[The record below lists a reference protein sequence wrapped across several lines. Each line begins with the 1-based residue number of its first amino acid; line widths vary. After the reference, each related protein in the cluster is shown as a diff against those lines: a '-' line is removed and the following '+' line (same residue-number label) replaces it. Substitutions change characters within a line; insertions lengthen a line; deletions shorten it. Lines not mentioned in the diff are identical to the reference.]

1 MNERNYYSQAELE
14 ARAKAVQ
21 ADLTHIFMKIGDIY
35 ISDILNKEFLEANSN
50 FHNFLEMKFSSM
62 VWIDWEHE
70 VVTTRKSLLD
80 RFIAGSSRFATW
92 DEMYQ
97 AAFEEYEKKTGVSM
111 CSTCE
116 HGSCASGCHYGIR

>member
-1 MNERNYYSQAELE
+1 MNERDYFTQEELE

-21 ADLTHIFMKIGDIY
+21 ADLTHIFMQIGDVH
-35 ISDILNKEFLEANSN
+35 ISDILNKDFLEKNTN

-62 VWIDWEHE
+62 VWIDWDKE

-97 AAFEEYEKKTGVSM
+97 TALADYEERTGKSM
-111 CSTCE
+111 CSSCE
-116 HGSCASGCHYGIR
+116 HGSCSSGCHYGIR